1 MAIYLLRHGE
11 SEGNIQRINQGR
23 IDMPLTERGRQQ
35 AATAGRWLAKLG
47 VEPEVIYASP
57 LRRAWETAE
66 IVASHF
72 AHEYSMHEAA
82 DVIEYHEGKLQ
93 GMRDDDIYAQYPEYK
108 HRTLDERGCMAKWG
122 GESYEDVQARLQSFI
137 GTVGE
142 LVTGRAPVTVTKSD
156 LDADLRRVPGHT
168 GTGEPP
174 QVDVLA
180 VAHGGS
186 LYQLLKLWCG
196 WPAPRHY
203 FTRIANCTCFKLEL
217 REISGHLAGELQW
230 MVPVEL
236 MELPA

>member
-23 IDMPLTERGRQQ
+23 IDMPLTERGRAQ

-72 AHEYSMHEAA
+72 AHAYSMHEAA
-82 DVIEYHEGKLQ
+82 DVIEYHEGQLQ
-93 GMRDDDIYAQYPEYK
+93 GMRDDDIYEKYPEYK
-108 HRTLDERGCMAKWG
+108 HRTLDQRGCMARWG
-122 GESYEDVQARLQSFI
+122 GESYEEVQARLQNFMA
-137 GTVGE
+137 TVAE
-142 LVTGRAPVTVTKSD
+142 LVTGGQPVVVHHVHNDQLEQPK
-156 LDADLRRVPGHT
+156 
-168 GTGEPP
+168 EK
-174 QVDVLA
+174 DVLA

-236 MELPA
+236 MEMANG